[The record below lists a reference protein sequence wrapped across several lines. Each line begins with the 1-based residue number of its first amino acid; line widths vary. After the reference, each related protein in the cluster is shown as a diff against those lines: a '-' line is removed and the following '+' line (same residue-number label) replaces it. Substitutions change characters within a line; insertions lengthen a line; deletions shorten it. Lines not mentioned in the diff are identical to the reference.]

1 MVGPISKLQLRK
13 ILMNKERAR
22 LSKKWKRGEEEF
34 LKSESKLSQ
43 LQNNNILDV
52 DLSRDISSFLQVH
65 NELLDTR
72 KDIKQVKAIQ
82 DVENEVIEKP
92 QIEEKQQL
100 ERKVYTKSKIDAGI
114 MTKENTIILS
124 RIIDLAATRPIEN
137 IKDIETE
144 VDIDYYYEPSKYITN
159 EELYTLCKE
168 HPDMKYLD
176 LSNCDKIMDFS
187 PISNLRQLEQLSVN
201 NCDYI
206 IDLDFLE
213 GLPNLKVLNAGNTDL
228 RYIEALES
236 ISTLEVVNL
245 TSNPI
250 MDITP
255 LKNCL
260 NLHELVLWGCLP
272 VSDISVIENFPE
284 LRVLDIE
291 SCSITD
297 LSPAK
302 DLLKLNTILM
312 DNCSG
317 VRDYSFLK
325 NLTELR
331 YFSADGNRMIGADNL
346 EYFRN
351 LVNMEYLSLR
361 QRGITS
367 LDYFKNMT
375 KLKEIKFVDNMIKD
389 LSPLENCVDMLK
401 VDFTK
406 NKELSDLSPLHNM
419 HKLEKLIVCGSVGQ
433 SKITKTGTTPTSF
446 DRMQITDLSV
456 MQNFPKL
463 KEVDLDGNT
472 KLKDISWFKYCL
484 NLEEV
489 QLNNCTQLENAD
501 PLGLLEKMFRLEIK
515 NCPKVRDLYCL
526 SNCEALQQLD
536 YNGTSVPTVKMV
548 SVLKRC
554 TKIYLLKGNYSND
567 IQAKFLKS
575 GGKRIK
581 MCKSRK
587 SYKS

>member
-1 MVGPISKLQLRK
+1 MVGPISKLQLRR

-34 LKSESKLSQ
+34 LKSENKLNQ

-52 DLSRDISSFLQVH
+52 DLSKDINSFLQIH
-65 NELLDTR
+65 DELLDTK
-72 KDIKQVKAIQ
+72 KDIKQVKTIQ
-82 DVENEVIEKP
+82 DVKNEVIEKP
-92 QIEEKQQL
+92 QVEEKQQL

-124 RIIDLAATRPIEN
+124 RIVDLATTRPIEN

-187 PISNLRQLEQLSVN
+187 PISNLTQLEQLSVN

-302 DLLKLNTILM
+302 DLLKLDTILM
-312 DNCSG
+312 DNCNG

-325 NLTELR
+325 NLTELK

-351 LVNMEYLSLR
+351 LVNMEYLSLK

-367 LDYFKNMT
+367 LDCFRNMT

-389 LSPLENCVDMLK
+389 LSPLENCLDMLK

-433 SKITKTGTTPTSF
+433 SKISKTTTPTSF
-446 DRMQITDLSV
+446 DRMQVTDLSV

-472 KLKDISWFKYCL
+472 KLKDITWFKYCP

-501 PLGLLEKMFRLEIK
+501 PLGLLEKLFRLEIK

-554 TKIYLLKGNYSND
+554 TKIFLLKGNYSND
-567 IQAKFLKS
+567 IQAKFLKA

-581 MCKSRK
+581 LCKSRK

>member
-22 LSKKWKRGEEEF
+22 LSKKWRRGEEEF
-34 LKSESKLSQ
+34 LKNESKLSQ

-82 DVENEVIEKP
+82 DVKNEIIEKP
-92 QIEEKQQL
+92 QVEEKQQL

-124 RIIDLAATRPIEN
+124 RIVDLATTRPIEN

-187 PISNLRQLEQLSVN
+187 PISNLTQLEQLSVN

-236 ISTLEVVNL
+236 ISTLEIVNL

-297 LSPAK
+297 LSSAK

-351 LVNMEYLSLR
+351 LVNMEYLSLK

-501 PLGLLEKMFRLEIK
+501 PLGLLEKLFRLEIK

-526 SNCEALQQLD
+526 SNCEALQQLNYD
-536 YNGTSVPTVKMV
+536 GTSVPTVKMV

-554 TKIYLLKGNYSND
+554 TKIYVLKGNYSND
-567 IQAKFLKS
+567 IQAKFLKA

-581 MCKSRK
+581 LCKSRK

>member
-1 MVGPISKLQLRK
+1 MVGPISKLQLRR

-34 LKSESKLSQ
+34 LKSENKLNQ
-43 LQNNNILDV
+43 LQNNNILDI

-72 KDIKQVKAIQ
+72 KDVKQVKTIQ
-82 DVENEVIEKP
+82 DVKNEIIEKP
-92 QIEEKQQL
+92 QVEEKQQL

-124 RIIDLAATRPIEN
+124 RIVDLATTRPIEN

-187 PISNLRQLEQLSVN
+187 PISNLTQLEQLSVN

-312 DNCSG
+312 DNCNG

-325 NLTELR
+325 NLTELK

-351 LVNMEYLSLR
+351 LVNMEYLSLK

-367 LDYFKNMT
+367 LDCFRNMT

-389 LSPLENCVDMLK
+389 LSPLENCLDMLK

-419 HKLEKLIVCGSVGQ
+419 HKLEKLIVCGSIGQ
-433 SKITKTGTTPTSF
+433 TKIANTATKPTSF

-554 TKIYLLKGNYSND
+554 TKIYVLKGNYSND
-567 IQAKFLKS
+567 IQAKFLKA

-581 MCKSRK
+581 LCKSRK

>member
-187 PISNLRQLEQLSVN
+187 PISNLTQLEQLSVN

-236 ISTLEVVNL
+236 ISTLEIVNL

-554 TKIYLLKGNYSND
+554 TKIYVLKGNYSND
-567 IQAKFLKS
+567 IQAKFLKA

-581 MCKSRK
+581 LCKSRK

>member
-1 MVGPISKLQLRK
+1 MVGPVSRLQLRK
-13 ILMNKERAR
+13 VLINKEKTQLKKKLKYGKKLFAENTDR
-22 LSKKWKRGEEEF
+22 LNKLQTNIFDLDLGADMGKETLNASSELIDIKKLKSSEILDQNKKEVAKKPENHNEEE
-34 LKSESKLSQ
+34 L
-43 LQNNNILDV
+43 
-52 DLSRDISSFLQVH
+52 
-65 NELLDTR
+65 TR
-72 KDIKQVKAIQ
+72 S
-82 DVENEVIEKP
+82 
-92 QIEEKQQL
+92 
-100 ERKVYTKSKIDAGI
+100 VYTKSKIDAGI

-144 VDIDYYYEPSKYITN
+144 VDIDYYFEPNKYITN
-159 EELYTLCKE
+159 EELYKLCEE

-187 PISNLRQLEQLSVN
+187 PISNLKDLEQLSVN

-213 GLPNLKVLNAGNTDL
+213 DLPKLKILNAGNTDL

-236 ISTLEVVNL
+236 ISTLEILNL

-250 MDITP
+250 MDISP
-255 LKNCL
+255 LKNCK
-260 NLHELVLWGCLP
+260 NLRELVLWGCLT
-272 VSDISVIENFPE
+272 VSDVSVIRNFKE
-284 LRVLDIE
+284 LRVLDVE
-291 SCSITD
+291 SCSISD

-302 DLLKLNTILM
+302 DLLKLDTILM
-312 DNCSG
+312 DNCG
-317 VRDYSFLK
+317 GIRDYSFLK

-351 LVNMEYLSLR
+351 LVNMEYLSLK

-367 LDYFKNMT
+367 LDCFKNMT
-375 KLKEIKFVDNMIKD
+375 KLKEVKFVDNMIKD

-406 NKELSDLSPLHNM
+406 NKELVDLSPLHNM
-419 HKLEKLIVCGSVGQ
+419 HKLEKLIVCGSIPGNKTNTLQ
-433 SKITKTGTTPTSF
+433 SSF

-456 MQNFPKL
+456 MQNFPGL

-501 PLGLLEKMFRLEIK
+501 SLGLLEKLFRLEIK
-515 NCPKVRDLYCL
+515 NCPKIRDLYCL
-526 SNCEALQQLD
+526 SNCEGLKQLD

-554 TKIYLLKGNYSND
+554 TRIFLLKGNFSND

-581 MCKSRK
+581 LCKSRK